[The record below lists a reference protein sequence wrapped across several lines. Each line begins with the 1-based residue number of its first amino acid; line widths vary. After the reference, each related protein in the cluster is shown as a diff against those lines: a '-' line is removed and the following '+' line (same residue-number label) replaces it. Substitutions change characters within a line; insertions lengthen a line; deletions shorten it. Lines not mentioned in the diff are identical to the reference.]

1 MKFHLDEKL
10 IKYMK
15 SQNQSDLILYITFQ
29 NT

>member
-15 SQNQSDLILYITFQ
+15 SQNQCKLILYVTFQ
-29 NT
+29 DT